1 MLRSTFVCF
10 GFLLCGMATK
20 GYGDRWILP
29 FLRRNL
35 ERSEMAVEPTEWQ
48 GRQRFLLNLL
58 LQVHKPLLHEDLIEM
73 GRQLNEDPREYEEGS
88 WPRVKDFLE
97 SVHGNKIP
105 RPFAIF
111 SQLDEE
117 MPQLL
122 LGVYHFLFLAND
134 WSSFQRNAC
143 FARIHFHPVL
153 FVNALQMAVRD
164 RKDTQDLRLPAMY
177 EVLPQLY
184 FEKEVI
190 LAAQEVAWHQLT
202 PVRLVTPKRRWKD
215 ILLGPARISLPPYEE
230 ALSPDPLVIDNSR
243 KMAHVSLDLELNSY
257 WNSLINLLV
266 LSTEEEK
273 QRARENIIIDGDRL
287 VAFRGPQDEVDFR
300 RKLVMET
307 NPRFFYSLQQ
317 FMSVLFM
324 EDLAT
329 GQKSMEIID
338 PPLVTTGGVPY
349 KATNL
354 DIDAIE
360 SVIDLTIQDLKSQIE
375 SAIKWNDNEA
385 EKVIIANRVI
395 SNNYLHTC
403 RQLSLAING
412 YRLNEPSMLSLATAN
427 LRDPIYRSLLNRLN
441 QLLVSYEKKNTS
453 SEGDYNPYNPQI
465 TDVEVGYLSTFE
477 ETFDTDL
484 INLIDQQLLQSRRN
498 NLQFLRRHLVARQRR
513 LNHDPFDIKLDI
525 TSPAEMTLQLVV
537 YLTLPNGSRESGF
550 QLHTSTC
557 SLKKGFNK
565 IHLHFPTA
573 SKEPSLSELYEA
585 EYPKTQR
592 DKSIRFPAHLQLPR
606 GTTEGLPLQ
615 MVVELAARTSL
626 EQEFS
631 DVSAPVLAKTMKDVL
646 IFHQQTQNY

>member
-1 MLRSTFVCF
+1 
-10 GFLLCGMATK
+10 
-20 GYGDRWILP
+20 
-29 FLRRNL
+29 
-35 ERSEMAVEPTEWQ
+35 
-48 GRQRFLLNLL
+48 
-58 LQVHKPLLHEDLIEM
+58 
-73 GRQLNEDPREYEEGS
+73 
-88 WPRVKDFLE
+88 
-97 SVHGNKIP
+97 
-105 RPFAIF
+105 
-111 SQLDEE
+111 

-122 LGVYHFLFLAND
+122 LGVYRFLSLAKD

-153 FVNALQMAVRD
+153 FVNALQMAVSD
-164 RKDTQDLRLPAMY
+164 RKDTQDLRLPAMF

-190 LAAQEVAWHQLT
+190 LAAQEIAWHQLT

-215 ILLGPARISLPPYEE
+215 ILLGPARISLPPNEE
-230 ALSPDPLVIDNSR
+230 SLSRDPLVIDNSR
-243 KMAHVSLDLELNSY
+243 QMAHVSLDLKLNSF
-257 WNSLINLLV
+257 WNSLINRLV

-273 QRARENIIIDGDRL
+273 QRASDNIIIDGDRL
-287 VAFRGPQDEVDFR
+287 VAFRGPRDEVDFR

-307 NPRFFYSLQQ
+307 NPNFFYSLQQ
-317 FMSVLFM
+317 FMSALSL
-324 EDLAT
+324 EDLVT

-349 KATNL
+349 KPTDL
-354 DIDAIE
+354 DIEAIE
-360 SVIDLTIQDLKSQIE
+360 RILDLTMQDLKNQIE
-375 SAIKWNDNEA
+375 SAIKWNDNEW
-385 EKVIIANRVI
+385 ENVIIANRII

-412 YRLNEPSMLSLATAN
+412 YRINEPSMLSLATAN

-441 QLLVSYEKKNTS
+441 QLLVSHEENNMPSEKVYDS
-453 SEGDYNPYNPQI
+453 YPEI
-465 TDVEVGYLSTFE
+465 TEVEVGYLSTFE

-498 NLQFLRRHLVARQRR
+498 NLQFLRRRLVARQRR

-525 TSPAEMTLQLVV
+525 ISPSAMTLHLVI
-537 YLTLPNGSRESGF
+537 YLTLPDESRESAF
-550 QLHTSTC
+550 QLHSFLC

-565 IHLHFPTA
+565 IHLHFPMA
-573 SKEPSLSELYEA
+573 LKELSLSELYEA
-585 EYPKTQR
+585 EYPKTQ
-592 DKSIRFPAHLQLPR
+592 KNKERFPPHLQLPR

-615 MVVELAARTSL
+615 MIVELAGRTSMD
-626 EQEFS
+626 